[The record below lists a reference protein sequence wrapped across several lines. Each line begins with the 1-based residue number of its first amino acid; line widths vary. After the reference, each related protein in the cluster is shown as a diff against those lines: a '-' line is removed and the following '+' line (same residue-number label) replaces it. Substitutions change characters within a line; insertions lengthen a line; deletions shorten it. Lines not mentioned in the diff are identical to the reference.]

1 MKIRKLPATE
11 FVFPIQMVLWGIKLW
26 LFCIGKTRQWLLACR
41 ATHLLLVY
49 IWLIVQTQLC
59 TFLIIN
65 QQSDKEYIAECR
77 QQPIQISNTLWI
89 LCQHVYLLF
98 AAFCLKIPML
108 FHFIYLFVWLFIYLF
123 CCCEWSLIFIHL
135 TVAISSCN
143 GYSCFILPTSCWE
156 SGLVGTWWPAKVNLP
171 HFHGTLYALIQV
183 VVWSLRLLLLTTANR
198 FPKLGKSAQVL
209 LKFAVY
215 ISKMVFGI
223 QFQRLKAYSQTYQL

>member
-1 MKIRKLPATE
+1 MKELVGMRRNIIYEGICLQAMAVYTEALHARKCLDSASWWE
-11 FVFPIQMVLWGIKLW
+11 VDIYLFV
-26 LFCIGKTRQWLLACR
+26 
-41 ATHLLLVY
+41 
-49 IWLIVQTQLC
+49 
-59 TFLIIN
+59 
-65 QQSDKEYIAECR
+65 
-77 QQPIQISNTLWI
+77 
-89 LCQHVYLLF
+89 
-98 AAFCLKIPML
+98 
-108 FHFIYLFVWLFIYLF
+108 YLFVWLFIYLF